1 MMSSP
6 AIAPRNEQS
15 VSGQRYR
22 VFFLVNG
29 RIVAAQNV
37 DGANDNDAISA
48 AMSLGHDE
56 FELWQRGRYVARMPM
71 RSLLTSYS

>member
-1 MMSSP
+1 MNSP
-6 AIAPRNEQS
+6 AMAPRHEQS
-15 VSGQRYR
+15 FSGPRYR
-22 VFFLVNG
+22 VFFLVDG

-37 DGANDNDAISA
+37 DGANDNEAISA
-48 AMSLGHDE
+48 AMSLGHEE